1 MRRAADL
8 LSGQKLI
15 QFSFSPH
22 QVQCVFEFD
31 LGATL
36 RTAPY
41 DKKSEQW
48 VLRTPEQ
55 KALTLRADR
64 RYQYMRAD
72 RPRDQ
77 GLWKSALK

>member
-8 LSGQKLI
+8 LDGQKLI
-15 QFSFSPH
+15 EFSLFPKKD
-22 QVQCVFEFD
+22 QCIFEFD

-36 RTAPY
+36 RTMPY
-41 DKKSEQW
+41 DRKGEQW
-48 VLRTPEQ
+48 VLHTPEQ

-72 RPRDQ
+72 VPKDRGQ
-77 GLWKSALK
+77 WKSALK